1 MSNTLTV
8 NGSRTEWETIG
19 QLLDERARD
28 QRDQFAMEVCGRR
41 LTYGELVGLSDR
53 VAANLHRLGIRKGDH
68 VASMLPN
75 SLQQILTWFGA
86 VKIGAVWFPFNT
98 GLVGDDLSY
107 TMRDA
112 SPKLFVVASDFCDRL
127 TTAKV
132 EPPLLKFVV
141 GGAAAGYQSFEALLT
156 GDEPAPTVDIG
167 PADPAVVVYTGGT
180 TGLPK
185 GVILPHFAWIA
196 ATYRYKETFDIRP
209 TDRHYSVLSL
219 FHNGGL
225 QLGILGPIMCGIP
238 TTIDAKFSLS
248 NFWSRIRASQSTVID
263 MIGTI
268 MLLLAQAPDTP
279 DEHDNTVRVCLAPIL
294 QLPDHIPPLFAK
306 RFGIE
311 LINVYSLSE
320 GGGTVII
327 HGQPNSA
334 KPLSNGNGCGW
345 ADLQIV
351 DERDMPVPPGVSGQ
365 ICLRPRVPHIF
376 MTGYLNND
384 RKTVESFSNLW
395 LHTGDLGYLDEDGDL
410 YFTGRQVHWMRR
422 RGENVSAYEIEALV
436 RQYPGVKDV
445 VAVGVPSEVGE
456 EEIKAFV
463 IAEPGNAIHPAPLA
477 EWCRTRI
484 AAFKVPRFIEFV
496 AVFPRSA
503 TKLEVER
510 HKLKAISNERAWDS
524 TRHDHTWRQP

>member
-1 MSNTLTV
+1 MSLELTV
-8 NGSRTEWETIG
+8 NGARMEWETIG

-28 QRDQFAMEVCGRR
+28 QRDQFAIEICGRR
-41 LTYGELVGLSDR
+41 MTYGELVGLADR
-53 VAANLHRLGIRKGDH
+53 VAANLHGLGIRKGDH

-75 SLQQILTWFGA
+75 SLEQILTWFGA
-86 VKIGAVWFPFNT
+86 VKIGAVWFPVNT
-98 GLVGDDLSY
+98 GLIGDDLAY
-107 TMRDA
+107 TLRDA
-112 SPKLFVVASDFCDRL
+112 APKALVVASDYVAR
-127 TTAKV
+127 V
-132 EPPLLKFVV
+132 EATGADVPGLRFTV
-141 GGAAAGYQSFEALLT
+141 GEARPAYASFEQLLSGT
-156 GDEPAPTVDIG
+156 AAPPAVEIG

-196 ATYRYKETFDIRP
+196 ATYRYRETFDIRP
-209 TDRHYSVLSL
+209 GDRHYSVLSL

-225 QLGILGPIMCGIP
+225 QLGVLGPIMCGIP
-238 TTIDAKFSLS
+238 TTVDAKFSLS
-248 NFWSRIRASQSTVID
+248 NYWRRIRETKSTVID

-268 MLLLAQAPDTP
+268 MLLLAQAPENP
-279 DEHDNTVRVCLAPIL
+279 DEKDNSVRVCLAPIL
-294 QLPDHIPPLFAK
+294 QLPEHIPPLFAE

-327 HGQPNSA
+327 HGKPNSS

-351 DERDMPVPPGVSGQ
+351 DERDLPLPPGAVGQ

-376 MTGYLNND
+376 MAGYLNNEK
-384 RKTVESFSNLW
+384 KTVETFRNLW
-395 LHTGDLGYLDEDGDL
+395 LHTGDLGHLDEDGDL

-445 VAVGVPSEVGE
+445 VAVGVPSDVGE

-463 IAEPGNAIHPAPLA
+463 IAEPDYAIHPAALA
-477 EWCRTRI
+477 QWCRTRI
-484 AAFKVPRFIEFV
+484 AAFKVPRYIEFV
-496 AVFPRSA
+496 ADFPRST
-503 TKLEVER
+503 TKLEIER
-510 HKLKAISNERAWDS
+510 HKLKALSNERAWDS
-524 TRHDHTWRQP
+524 TRDTDTWRHP